1 MKKKISIFFLIV
13 MTGCSNPEQNSKSN
27 NNEIKLIT
35 LDPGH
40 FHAALVQKTMYPG
53 VDSVVHVYA
62 PQGADLQLHLDRIIS
77 YNNRTENP
85 TRWKEEVYTGN
96 DFMEKMLN
104 EKKGN
109 IIVMSGNNRK
119 KTEYILQAIE
129 KGFNVL
135 ADKPMAIDIK
145 NFELLKTAF
154 AAAEKNNVLL
164 YDIMTERYEITTM
177 LQREFSR
184 LPDVFGQ
191 LEKGTADNPAITK
204 ESVHHFYKY
213 VSGNILTRPPWF
225 MDVTQEGEGIT
236 DVTTHLVD
244 LVQWECFPEQIINYE
259 KDVHLSTA
267 RHWATDMT
275 LSQFNAVTKLNGFP
289 DYLKK
294 DVVNDSILKIYCNGE
309 INYQLK
315 DIYAKVSVIWA
326 YKAPEGTGDTHYS
339 IMRGTKANL
348 VIRQGAEQ
356 KYKPVLYIEPVNKTD
371 HSFESVLMNGIKSI
385 QSKYPGIELVKTVSG
400 WEVTIPEKYNEGHE
414 AHFARVTEKF
424 LQYFKDGKLPGWE
437 VPNMLAKYYTTTSAL
452 ALAAKS
458 GDK

>member
-1 MKKKISIFFLIV
+1 MKKNFSIFFLIV
-13 MTGCSNPEQNSKSN
+13 MAGCTSTEQSSNSIT
-27 NNEIKLIT
+27 NEVKLIT

-40 FHAALVQKTMYPG
+40 FHAALVQKIMYPG

-62 PQGADLQLHLDRIIS
+62 PQGADLQLHLDRINS
-77 YNNRTENP
+77 YNNRTEDP
-85 TRWKEEVYTGN
+85 TKWKEEVYNGN

-135 ADKPMAIDIK
+135 ADKPMVIDTK

-177 LQREFSR
+177 LQREFSLLR
-184 LPDVFGQ
+184 DVFGQ
-191 LEKGTADNPAITK
+191 LEKGTTDNPAITK
-204 ESVHHFYKY
+204 ESIHHFYKY

-259 KDVHLSTA
+259 KDVHLSAA
-267 RHWATDMT
+267 RRWTTDMT
-275 LSQFNAVTKLNGFP
+275 LSQFNAVTKLSGFP

-294 DVVNDSILKIYCNGE
+294 DVVNDSILKI
-309 INYQLK
+309 
-315 DIYAKVSVIWA
+315 
-326 YKAPEGTGDTHYS
+326 
-339 IMRGTKANL
+339 
-348 VIRQGAEQ
+348 
-356 KYKPVLYIEPVNKTD
+356 
-371 HSFESVLMNGIKSI
+371 
-385 QSKYPGIELVKTVSG
+385 
-400 WEVTIPEKYNEGHE
+400 
-414 AHFARVTEKF
+414 
-424 LQYFKDGKLPGWE
+424 
-437 VPNMLAKYYTTTSAL
+437 
-452 ALAAKS
+452 
-458 GDK
+458 